1 MGSQLNAKKRILIAD
16 DDVAIA
22 DLLQQALS
30 EEGYETYKESQ
41 SLRVY
46 DAVREHKPD
55 LILLDLMMPYLDGR
69 DELEL
74 LKLSSDTG
82 RIPVIVVTAR
92 TEAKQEEAEYRKLGV
107 VSIVTKPF
115 DLSSL
120 VRLVKRT
127 LGA

>member
-1 MGSQLNAKKRILIAD
+1 MGSRVKKILIAD
-16 DDVAIA
+16 DDTAIA
-22 DLLQQALS
+22 DLLTQALA
-30 EEGYETYKESQ
+30 EEGYETFKESQ

-46 DAVREHKPD
+46 DAVREHQPD

-74 LKLSSDTG
+74 LRLSSDTG
-82 RIPVIVVTAR
+82 RIPVIIVTAR
-92 TEAKQEEAEYRKLGV
+92 TEAKQEEEEYKKLGV
-107 VSIVTKPF
+107 VTIVTKPF
-115 DLSSL
+115 DLNQL

>member
-1 MGSQLNAKKRILIAD
+1 MKKILIAD
-16 DDVAIA
+16 DDTAIA
-22 DLLQQALS
+22 DLLTQALA
-30 EEGYETYKESQ
+30 EEGYETFKESQ

-46 DAVREHKPD
+46 DAVREHQPD

-74 LKLSSDTG
+74 LRLSSDTG
-82 RIPVIVVTAR
+82 RIPVIIVTAR
-92 TEAKQEEAEYRKLGV
+92 TEAKQEEEEYKKLGV
-107 VSIVTKPF
+107 VTIVTKPF
-115 DLSSL
+115 DLNQL